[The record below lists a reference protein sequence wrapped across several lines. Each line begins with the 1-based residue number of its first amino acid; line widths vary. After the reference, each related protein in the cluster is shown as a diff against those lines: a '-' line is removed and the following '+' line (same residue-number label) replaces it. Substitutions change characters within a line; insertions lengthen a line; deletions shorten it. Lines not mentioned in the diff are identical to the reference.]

1 MLPRTIF
8 PIHHLFSINEPSFG
22 FHGII
27 YFWILLLK
35 RNILVISRAYFNILS
50 EKDEN
55 DDNYFGHYLPLVR
68 HYFSGSIVLCH
79 SMKHLF
85 SLFSLSSP
93 QRGGSVVLLAHTWP
107 EAHMCIYQ
115 PFNIFFFHHRVSAC
129 TCTRSFKHMTGKCTC
144 EWIIWLVALSPAL
157 EDHFLFIFSFKST
170 SDSSYICSSTFQ
182 RYPYR
187 SLGHLG
193 FCKCNGKY
201 SQILIFYYLLQ
212 Q

>member
-1 MLPRTIF
+1 MHYLLHTEKFSPKASAPFSETTNAALSVPTLAHSLPACFTERIVRSTELK
-8 PIHHLFSINEPSFG
+8 IHHLFSINEPSFG

-93 QRGGSVVLLAHTWP
+93 QREGSVVLLAHTWP

-129 TCTRSFKHMTGKCTC
+129 TCTRSFKHMTK
-144 EWIIWLVALSPAL
+144 ESAHVN
-157 EDHFLFIFSFKST
+157 E
-170 SDSSYICSSTFQ
+170 
-182 RYPYR
+182 
-187 SLGHLG
+187 
-193 FCKCNGKY
+193 
-201 SQILIFYYLLQ
+201 
-212 Q
+212 

>member
-1 MLPRTIF
+1 MLLFLF
-8 PIHHLFSINEPSFG
+8 PLSPTLCLPASLKGSYRVQNYSITPLLLKIHHLFSINEPSFG

-35 RNILVISRAYFNILS
+35 RNILVISRAYFHFNILS

-107 EAHMCIYQ
+107 EAHMCICQ
-115 PFNIFFFHHRVSAC
+115 PFNIF
-129 TCTRSFKHMTGKCTC
+129 SF
-144 EWIIWLVALSPAL
+144 IIV
-157 EDHFLFIFSFKST
+157 
-170 SDSSYICSSTFQ
+170 
-182 RYPYR
+182 
-187 SLGHLG
+187 
-193 FCKCNGKY
+193 
-201 SQILIFYYLLQ
+201 
-212 Q
+212 